1 LRLAPN
7 GYIANMIIVK
17 ITFHYVSLVA
27 LLLLASCS
35 SLSNS
40 ESAILIQSVSNP
52 GKTKKAILFL
62 NEGNATV
69 GKSLQLSIKDDHD
82 NLDEMEV
89 GNTFIVDDDHGKA
102 VLKATAIKFWW
113 KDDRHLVINYD
124 KRLRTF
130 IKNDHLGNIVIAYN
144 CF

>member
-1 LRLAPN
+1 
-7 GYIANMIIVK
+7 MIMVK

-27 LLLLASCS
+27 VLLLASCS
-35 SLSNS
+35 SSSNS
-40 ESAILIQSVSNP
+40 GPAILIQSVSNP

-69 GKSLQLSIKDDHD
+69 GESLQLSIKDAHD
-82 NLDEMEV
+82 NLNELEV
-89 GNTFIVDDDHGKA
+89 GNTFIVDDDHGKS

-113 KDDRHLVINYD
+113 KDDRHLIINYD

-130 IKNDHLGNIVIAYN
+130 VKNDHVGNIAVIYE
-144 CF
+144 CY